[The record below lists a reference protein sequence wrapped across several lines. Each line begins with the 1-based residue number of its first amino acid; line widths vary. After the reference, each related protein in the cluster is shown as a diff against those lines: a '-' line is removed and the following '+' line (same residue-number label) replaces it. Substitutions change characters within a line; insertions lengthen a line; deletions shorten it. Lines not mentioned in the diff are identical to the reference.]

1 MTDLEYT
8 LQAEALLASVEAACD
23 RINEQTEADVDVS
36 RSGGMI
42 TLTFE
47 NRSQIVIN
55 LQRPL
60 REVWMASKEA
70 GHHYRFLN
78 DEWIDSRRQSEFLD
92 DLSVAVSRQSGVM
105 LNLKQA

>member
-1 MTDLEYT
+1 M
-8 LQAEALLASVEAACD
+8 ASVESACD
-23 RINEQTEADVDVS
+23 RINEQTDADVDVS

-60 REVWMASKEA
+60 REVWMASKVA
-70 GHHYRFLN
+70 GHHYHFLGN
-78 DEWIDSRRQSEFLD
+78 EWIDSRRQSEFFD
-92 DLSVAVSRQSGVM
+92 DLSEAMSRQSGVM